1 MPVDVA
7 ELNWE
12 PPRGVRGLL
21 AIARGFM
28 LPCANMSNKTVS
40 RLDTVQELTE
50 AFLTRHNRRKREK
63 KEKQRKKNPVLD
75 WVEAFLWAALV
86 VLIINQ
92 YLLQAYQIPSGSM
105 ETTLMPQDRIFVNKL
120 VFGPELIPGQIKL
133 PGLATPK
140 RAQVIIFENPS
151 YIGKGPVF
159 DLVQRVLYMLTLS
172 LVDIDRN
179 AQGQPRPHF
188 LIKRAVGVGGDRLRV
203 EDGSMSFKPEGEAAW
218 LPEADFKKLA
228 GLTYHT
234 RRILSPKDYVTIHKA
249 GTAEGIQEAGL
260 PLSSEE
266 KSALNG
272 ISSIPYA
279 DSLQLDKDRLK
290 ALVAV
295 DPQDRRFS
303 ARYEFYV
310 MGWWVPPTRI
320 FPMGDNRDNSRD
332 ARYFG
337 PVRLS
342 NVLGKAMFR
351 YWPPSRIGSIR

>member
-1 MPVDVA
+1 
-7 ELNWE
+7 
-12 PPRGVRGLL
+12 
-21 AIARGFM
+21 
-28 LPCANMSNKTVS
+28 MSEKTVS
-40 RLDTVQELTE
+40 RLDTVQKTTE
-50 AFLTRHNRRKREK
+50 AFLSWRKRIRREK
-63 KEKQRKKNPVLD
+63 REKQRKKNPVLD

-105 ETTLMPQDRIFVNKL
+105 ETTLMPQDRIFVNKI

-133 PGLATPK
+133 PGFAIPK

-179 AQGQPRPHF
+179 AQGQPRAHF

-203 EDGSMSFKPEGEAAW
+203 EKGEMSFKPEGEAAW
-218 LPEADFKKLA
+218 LPEPEFKKLA
-228 GLTYHT
+228 GLSYHT
-234 RRILSPKDYVTIHKA
+234 RRILAPQDYVEIDAA
-249 GTAEGIQEAGL
+249 GAAEGLQEAGL
-260 PLSSEE
+260 TLTTAEQTS
-266 KSALNG
+266 LTN

-279 DSLQLDKDRLK
+279 DSLQLDKERLK
-290 ALVAV
+290 TLVSIS
-295 DPQDRRFS
+295 PQDRRFA

-337 PVRLS
+337 PVRL
-342 NVLGKAMFR
+342 NKVLGKALFR
-351 YWPPSRIGSIR
+351 YWPPSRIGEIR